1 MVRIFSRYFAARFLA
16 LFGGVLLVSILV
28 VASVEVLLNLDDML
42 RSGDRASGALRY
54 LFLRIP
60 SYYWNSLVPL
70 AAATAGFLC
79 MGLAGHRFEI
89 VATRAGGIPLAR
101 LIGPVLLA
109 ATGVAIFSL
118 GIDETWIV
126 DSHRGWAQQEEK
138 QLRLRDD
145 RLWYHHGRRIYRI
158 GRPDL
163 SNRKIYGVEIFE
175 LNPNGRLHQKIYA
188 DLAIIQSESGWR
200 LQNVLAQKFDPSNPA
215 ALPKIEAM
223 DEVQL
228 ELAPNVD
235 DILLASNPSSLGI
248 GDLLDGIQ
256 RASRDANPEYIL
268 LTALHQRLAQ
278 PGTILLLALIGIAF
292 GLRVERS
299 RSFGL
304 PAAGIVLTLGIF
316 YGLRSGLSILGTGG
330 VVPGSAIWLLLLAFA
345 ALAFLFVSRAPR

>member
-16 LFGGVLLVSILV
+16 LFGGVLLVSVLA
-28 VASVEVLLNLDDML
+28 VACVEVLLNLDDML
-42 RSGDRASGALRY
+42 RSGDRISGALRY

-79 MGLAGHRFEI
+79 MGLAGHRFET
-89 VATRAGGIPLAR
+89 VATRAGGIPLVR
-101 LIGPVLLA
+101 LVGPVLLA
-109 ATGVAIFSL
+109 SIGVAIFSL
-118 GIDETWIV
+118 WIDETWIV

-138 QLRLRDD
+138 QLRLRGD

-163 SNRKIYGVEIFE
+163 SNRTIYGVEIFE
-175 LNPNGRLHQKIYA
+175 LDPDGRLHQKTYA
-188 DLAIIQSESGWR
+188 DRATIRSESGWQ
-200 LQNVLAQKFDPSNPA
+200 LQNVLVQKFDPSNPA
-215 ALPKIEAM
+215 AAAKIEIM

-228 ELAPNVD
+228 ELAPNED
-235 DILLASNPSSLGI
+235 ELLLASNPSSLRI
-248 GDLLDGIQ
+248 RDLLNGI
-256 RASRDANPEYIL
+256 RTSRDANPAYIL

-278 PGTILLLALIGIAF
+278 PVTIAILALIGIAF
-292 GLRVERS
+292 GLRVERA

-330 VVPGSAIWLLLLAFA
+330 VVPGSAIWLLLLAFT
-345 ALAFLFVSRAPR
+345 ALAFVFLSRAPR